1 MNRVVLDTNCL
12 LISLS
17 RRGRY
22 YTVWKDFFA
31 EKYTL
36 CYTNEIL
43 TEYEEIIT
51 LKMGSAIAQNI
62 IKAIITRKNTQRL
75 DAHFR
80 FNLIQ
85 ADVDDNKFVDCAI
98 AANASYIVSQDHHFD
113 VLKTIDFPKV
123 ELIDIDT
130 FMSLLDKEP

>member
-1 MNRVVLDTNCL
+1 MDRIVLDTNCL

-17 RRGRY
+17 KKGNY
-22 YTVWKDFFA
+22 YKVWKEFFA

-43 TEYEEIIT
+43 SEYEEILS
-51 LKMGSAIAQNI
+51 LKMGVAIAQNV
-62 IKAIITRKNTQRL
+62 IKAIITRKNTLKL

-85 ADVDDNKFVDCAI
+85 SDVDDNKFVDLCYCRQCFLYCQPR
-98 AANASYIVSQDHHFD
+98 SSF
-113 VLKTIDFPKV
+113 
-123 ELIDIDT
+123 
-130 FMSLLDKEP
+130 

>member
-1 MNRVVLDTNCL
+1 MRRVVLDTNCL
-12 LISLS
+12 IASLS

-22 YTVWKDFFA
+22 FIVWKDFFA
-31 EKYTL
+31 EKYIL

-43 TEYEEIIT
+43 AEYEEILS
-51 LKMGSAIAQNI
+51 LKMGAEIAQNVI
-62 IKAIITRKNTQRL
+62 NAIITRRNTVKL
-75 DAHFR
+75 DAHFH

-98 AANASYIVSQDHHFD
+98 VANASFIVSQDHHFD

-123 ELIDIDT
+123 ELVNIDM
-130 FMSLLDKEP
+130 FVALLQEK